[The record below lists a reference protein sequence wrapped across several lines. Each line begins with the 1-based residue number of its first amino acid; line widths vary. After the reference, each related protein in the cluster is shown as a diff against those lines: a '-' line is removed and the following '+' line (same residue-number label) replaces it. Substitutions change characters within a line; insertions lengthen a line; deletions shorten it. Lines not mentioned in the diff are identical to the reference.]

1 MHAFKQTHQ
10 SCCAVP
16 LLSTRPLQEHL
27 ALADSVADMRHSALA
42 VATAVA
48 EGQAA
53 AAASP
58 AVLSRFKRR
67 ASLTSPVPSLQF
79 SLVHPADDIGA
90 AQLLCCPAL
99 CLHAN

>member
-1 MHAFKQTHQ
+1 
-10 SCCAVP
+10 
-16 LLSTRPLQEHL
+16 
-27 ALADSVADMRHSALA
+27 MRHSALA

-58 AVLSRFKRR
+58 AVLSRFRRR
-67 ASLTSPVPSLQF
+67 ASLTSPVPSLNL

-90 AQLLCCPAL
+90 VALLLRRLLLCCPAS
-99 CLHAN
+99 CLRAF

>member
-1 MHAFKQTHQ
+1 M
-10 SCCAVP
+10 P
-16 LLSTRPLQEHL
+16 LLSIWPLQEHL

-67 ASLTSPVPSLQF
+67 ASLTSSPVPSLHM
-79 SLVHPADDIGA
+79 SMSMVHPADDIGA
-90 AQLLCCPAL
+90 AQPPLAPAMVRAVLCCTV